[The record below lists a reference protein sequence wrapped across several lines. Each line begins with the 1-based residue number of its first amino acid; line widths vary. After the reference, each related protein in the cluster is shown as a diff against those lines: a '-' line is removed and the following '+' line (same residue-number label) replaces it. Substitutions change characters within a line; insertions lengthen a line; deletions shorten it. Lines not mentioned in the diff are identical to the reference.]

1 MSALLMSGNKQLPL
15 RNWFL
20 VFACA
25 TLGTA
30 LVTGCRVGKPEGSS
44 FASVEIAGKT
54 PDDICKTTAAVFQ
67 EDGYQVSALTPA
79 NMVFQKQ
86 GTHGQ
91 SLAYGG
97 VVDTYY
103 GGSTVVRVRAQLV
116 DLGAKGYRLQCQA
129 FMVRNANDSFFED
142 ESRLTNVRRMPYQN
156 LLDKVA
162 KRLN

>member
-1 MSALLMSGNKQLPL
+1 MATFNKRIKSRACFSAL
-15 RNWFL
+15 
-20 VFACA
+20 
-25 TLGTA
+25 A
-30 LVTGCRVGKPEGSS
+30 LLLLLAAAVTGCRLGKPEGSS

-54 PDDICKTTAAVFQ
+54 SDEICKTTAAVFQ
-67 EDGYQVSALTPA
+67 EDGYQVGALTAA

-86 GTHGQ
+86 GSHGQ

-103 GGSTVVRVRAQLV
+103 GGTTVVRVRAQLV

-129 FMVRNANDSFFED
+129 YMVRNAEDSFFED
-142 ESRLTNVRRMPYQN
+142 ESRLTNIRRMPYQS

-162 KRLN
+162 ERLK